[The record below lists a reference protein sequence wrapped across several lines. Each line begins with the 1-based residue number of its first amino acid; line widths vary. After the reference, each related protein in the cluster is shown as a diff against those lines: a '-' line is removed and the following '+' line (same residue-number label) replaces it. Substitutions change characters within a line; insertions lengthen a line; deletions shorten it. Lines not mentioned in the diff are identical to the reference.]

1 MYLSVISTGK
11 NGLTLRTHPAGRA
24 AGALYTCPPQLA
36 DGNRVH
42 TPAAT
47 APVTACCPS
56 HHHAVSGVLFSNK
69 FCRQRLNKE
78 KER

>member
-1 MYLSVISTGK
+1 MYLSVISIGK
-11 NGLTLRTHPAGRA
+11 NGLTLRTHPAGCTPA
-24 AGALYTCPPQLA
+24 HTQLA

-56 HHHAVSGVLFSNK
+56 HPVSSVFFSNK
-69 FCRQRLNKE
+69 FCRHRLNKE